1 MIELENV
8 SKYILENF
16 NLKINEGE
24 FVTIIGGNG
33 AGKSTLFNIINGNYK
48 PTDGRVVLDG
58 KDITKMSRCKR
69 ASILSCVY
77 QDPNAGVCPELTVA
91 ENLAVANF
99 KTRATFSEQLGKFGL
114 GLEGKLKQKVSNLSG
129 GQRQVVTLLMATM
142 RKPKLL
148 LLDEHT
154 SALDPKIAKTVMR
167 ITELLVREQKITTVM
182 ITHNMSDAIAYGER
196 LVMLQGGKIVMDVTG
211 DAKRNLT
218 AIDLLKKFE

>member
-1 MIELENV
+1 
-8 SKYILENF
+8 
-16 NLKINEGE
+16 
-24 FVTIIGGNG
+24 
-33 AGKSTLFNIINGNYK
+33 
-48 PTDGRVVLDG
+48 
-58 KDITKMSRCKR
+58 
-69 ASILSCVY
+69 
-77 QDPNAGVCPELTVA
+77 
-91 ENLAVANF
+91 
-99 KTRATFSEQLGKFGL
+99 
-114 GLEGKLKQKVSNLSG
+114 
-129 GQRQVVTLLMATM
+129 LLMATM